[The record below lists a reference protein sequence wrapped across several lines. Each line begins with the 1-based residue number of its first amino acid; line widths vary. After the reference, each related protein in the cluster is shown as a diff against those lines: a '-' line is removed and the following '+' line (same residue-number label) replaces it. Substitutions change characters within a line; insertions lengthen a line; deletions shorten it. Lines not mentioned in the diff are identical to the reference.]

1 MPLYPKLKGG
11 TFCPHTSVKFN
22 GASERNSRIRTSGSS
37 MTSALR
43 RHELLEYATQARTS
57 VRRARPIRMASVN
70 ASVVLFVMDK
80 TRNEQV
86 GRHVHRHAITAVEI
100 DFHVRVLHKLQ
111 RQ

>member
-1 MPLYPKLKGG
+1 
-11 TFCPHTSVKFN
+11 
-22 GASERNSRIRTSGSS
+22 